1 MHTTS
6 GLGGLLE
13 VPSIGW
19 LHRHEIHEQVVEN
32 FNFAVE
38 GEQVL
43 QPLGDP
49 AHMEAE
55 TNPLLNID
63 VEYSD
68 GHSSC

>member
-1 MHTTS
+1 
-6 GLGGLLE
+6 
-13 VPSIGW
+13 
-19 LHRHEIHEQVVEN
+19 VEN
-32 FNFAVE
+32 FNFSIE

-55 TNPLLNID
+55 TNPLMSID